1 MSDLPGAVLFACTMN
16 ALRSPMAE
24 AILRHY
30 HGQRIFVDSVGVRV
44 GEIDPFAVEVMEEI
58 GISIERHEP
67 KTFDDLED
75 NYFDLIVTLSPEA
88 QHSAVEMTRTMACDV
103 EFWHTF
109 DPSIVEGN
117 RETRLDAYR
126 QVRDEL
132 ERRILERFPLVGGPV
147 TP

>member
-16 ALRSPMAE
+16 SLRSPMAE
-24 AILRHY
+24 AIMRHF
-30 HGQRIFVDSVGVRV
+30 HGQRVFVDSVGVRS
-44 GEIDPFAVEVMEEI
+44 GELDPFAMEVMEEI

-67 KTFDDLED
+67 KTFDDLLD
-75 NYFDLIVTLSPEA
+75 SYFDVIVTLSPEA

-126 QVRDEL
+126 QVRDQL
-132 ERRILERFPLVGGPV
+132 VQRILERFPLIGGPV